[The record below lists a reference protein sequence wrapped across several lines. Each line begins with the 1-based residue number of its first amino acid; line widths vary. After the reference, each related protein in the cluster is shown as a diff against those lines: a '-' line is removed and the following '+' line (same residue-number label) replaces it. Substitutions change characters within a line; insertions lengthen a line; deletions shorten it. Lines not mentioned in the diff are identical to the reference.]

1 MKHFLQLYTLTD
13 LALEWC
19 ENRRLVPAAPGPL
32 PLYCPCCARLCSSS
46 RSCRWGRGQI
56 QAHSL
61 EQGIGVQPHPTHCTL
76 LKPSDARV
84 MIYGKE
90 ITFYYIDLTSTRWR
104 ERLLSR
110 NTGTLWRGDQ
120 LRSGNAAYTA
130 PVEPHLALL
139 TGQQLCSFLFL
150 TEVLTYVAQANLE
163 VPMLFRLTLNTW
175 QYVLRLQEWAH
186 CWFWLTLLTS
196 VSAILSVSQAWPL
209 SYS

>member
-1 MKHFLQLYTLTD
+1 MVWEPPT
-13 LALEWC
+13 C
-19 ENRRLVPAAPGPL
+19 SCCPGPSPSL
-32 PLYCPCCARLCSSS
+32 LSVLCAPLLLQQELQV
-46 RSCRWGRGQI
+46 GQGTDTSP
-56 QAHSL
+56 QPRAGH
-61 EQGIGVQPHPTHCTL
+61 QGIGVQPHPTHCTP

-104 ERLLSR
+104 ERLLSW